1 MLICFPHVS
10 AHLEQIAAD
19 LSQSTSTREDW
30 KNGYSDDQQE
40 VPSANT
46 YGSVVDPHRRLLM
59 VLSNIGY
66 CKDELASELYN
77 KFKYTWLQSRL
88 VFAYLTSLV
97 LFIVILFSKWYSFM
111 VK

>member
-1 MLICFPHVS
+1 
-10 AHLEQIAAD
+10 
-19 LSQSTSTREDW
+19 
-30 KNGYSDDQQE
+30 
-40 VPSANT
+40 
-46 YGSVVDPHRRLLM
+46 M

-97 LFIVILFSKWYSFM
+97 LFIVIYLFSKWYSFV